1 MAKTL
6 ALFFVL
12 GMFVS
17 CAHQERSISST
28 SPEAPV
34 KEYPVHYKFTR

>member
-17 CAHQERSISST
+17 CAHQERKISST
-28 SPEAPV
+28 PSEAPV
-34 KEYPVHYKFTR
+34 KEYPIHYQFTR

>member
-17 CAHQERSISST
+17 CASHERKISST
-28 SPEAPV
+28 SEAPV